1 MATERSDTNLHVGRI
16 ARKDVVSVSHDATI
30 DKVAQTMVDE
40 NVGDVLVT
48 ENDDLV
54 GIITD
59 RDLVIH
65 LLTDEH
71 GTNILNDG
79 ESGVDLTAEDIMT
92 KDPLTIDYQARIP
105 HLLHHMNQVDARR
118 VPVVQDESVV
128 GIITFDDLVVHLAG
142 ESEHVAAQLESLA
155 DIVHAESPKRG

>member
-1 MATERSDTNLHVGRI
+1 MATERSDTNLRVGRV
-16 ARKDVVSVSHDATI
+16 AQKDAVSVSRDATI
-30 DKVAQTMVDE
+30 DEVAQTMADE

-48 ENDDLV
+48 KDGNLV

-59 RDLVIH
+59 RDLVLH

-71 GTNILNDG
+71 GTNLLND
-79 ESGVDLTAEDIMT
+79 ESGADLTAADIMT
-92 KDPLTIDYQARIP
+92 EDPLTIDSQARIP
-105 HLLHHMNQVDARR
+105 RLLHHMNQVNARR
-118 VPVVQDESVV
+118 VPVEEDGDVV

-155 DIVHAESPKRG
+155 DIVHVESPQRG